1 MFLTLS
7 LLQQEPTTSF
17 PATLGLLEDLEL
29 QKGAP
34 RTWPV
39 ELKLG
44 LNPSFDSGGGGEVR
58 EVGGGQGGGP
68 ELREKTRTQQI
79 TPNPNLHGAVCA
91 EWREQLGSLIWS
103 GGGPQHFGTRE
114 ALKEDP
120 TLSRDCGRCD
130 PWASVGASGR
140 FRCGSLQQPG

>member
-7 LLQQEPTTSF
+7 LLQQEPATSF
-17 PATLGLLEDLEL
+17 PATLALLEDLEL

-58 EVGGGQGGGP
+58 EVGEGREAGQSAGRKP
-68 ELREKTRTQQI
+68 EPSRSRPIQTFMVLCV
-79 TPNPNLHGAVCA
+79 P
-91 EWREQLGSLIWS
+91 S
-103 GGGPQHFGTRE
+103 GGNNS
-114 ALKEDP
+114 A
-120 TLSRDCGRCD
+120 
-130 PWASVGASGR
+130 A
-140 FRCGSLQQPG
+140 